1 MFWTVI
7 VAVAVLEDVTVDVAV
22 SVTDP
27 VVVPAVTVTAP
38 PDDVSRV
45 TIPEGD
51 MDHVQLF
58 NAPDGDTTAVNDAVP
73 FLPNVLDDG
82 LIDRDVTAICV
93 AVMLTVLVADVN
105 VPDPVLF
112 HDVMVYP
119 LSAVA

>member
-1 MFWTVI
+1 MFWTAI

-27 VVVPAVTVTAP
+27 VVVPAVTVTVP

-45 TIPEGD
+45 TIPDGD
-51 MDHVQLF
+51 TDHVQLF
-58 NAPDGDTTAVNDAVP
+58 DAPDGDTAAVNVAVP
-73 FLPNVLDDG
+73 FLPRVLDDG

-93 AVMLTVLVADVN
+93 AVMLTVLAADVN